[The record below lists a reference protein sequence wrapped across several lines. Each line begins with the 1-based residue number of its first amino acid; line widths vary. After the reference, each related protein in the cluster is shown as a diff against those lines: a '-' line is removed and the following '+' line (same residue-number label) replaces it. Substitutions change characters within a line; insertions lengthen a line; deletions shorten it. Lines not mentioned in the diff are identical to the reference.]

1 MTASEIAQNVLAF
14 LFAGAFIVM
23 GTTHFLPGPGRTMAA
38 MIPSALR
45 RSGIPQPRTLVLF
58 TGVCEI
64 AGGIGLLVP
73 QTRGAAVLA
82 LVVFLIVVFPANA
95 LAAENPQKF
104 GRLAIPFWPRYVAQ
118 LVLIALLLAL
128 LL

>member
-45 RSGIPQPRTLVLF
+45 RSDIPQPRTLVLF

-82 LVVFLIVVFPANA
+82 LVVFLIAVFPANA